1 MKFRLKGFPCPS
13 VCPGA
18 ELGACAWTWTWA
30 WLGKIEIERLTVLRE
45 AGPVGGFALPRY
57 LHFLACSIGAPVIA
71 SVLQHPKLRPEPC
84 TRAMGDD
91 GQGRDGMGGLIFWEA
106 VYIWLAA
113 SLLQ

>member
-1 MKFRLKGFPCPS
+1 M
-13 VCPGA
+13 
-18 ELGACAWTWTWA
+18 
-30 WLGKIEIERLTVLRE
+30 
-45 AGPVGGFALPRY
+45 GGFTLPRY
-57 LHFLACSIGAPVIA
+57 LHFVACSIGAPVIA